1 MTRPLALVLMLLLGA
16 TVLSLN
22 LGSFRITPGELLQTA
37 AGRGD
42 ANQELVLYR
51 IRLPRLTMAVLVGIG
66 LATAGAVLQGVT
78 RNSLADPGILGL
90 TAGAGLAVILLIYL
104 QERGLAVPPGIRP
117 VVAFAGAGLAAAV
130 TFLAARRRGVVL
142 PSQLLLAGIAVNA
155 GLSAVTLVL
164 SMRLDRKLY
173 DQAVT
178 WLAGTLVGRDW
189 QQVLSL
195 LPWLIV
201 LLPILWARSRPLDIL
216 GLGDGAATG
225 LGVDVRGE
233 RAWLLLAAVGL
244 AGSSVALAGGIGFVG
259 LLGPHLARRLVGPR
273 HGRMLPLAA
282 CLGALLVVSADIVAR
297 NLLRPV
303 ELPVGIVVGAI
314 GAPYFLYLLA
324 RAGREGEI

>member
-1 MTRPLALVLMLLLGA
+1 MSRALTLALALLLGA
-16 TVLSLN
+16 IVLSLN
-22 LGSFRITPGELLQTA
+22 LGSFRITPTELLQTA
-37 AGRGD
+37 VGRGD
-42 ANQELVLYR
+42 ADQELVLYR
-51 IRLPRLTMAVLVGIG
+51 IRLPRLTMAVLVGAG

-78 RNSLADPGILGL
+78 RNSLADPGLLGL
-90 TAGAGLAVILLIYL
+90 TSGAGLAVILLVYL
-104 QERGLAVPPGIRP
+104 QERGLPAVPGVRP
-117 VVAFAGAGLAAAV
+117 LVAFAGASLAAAL
-130 TFLAARRRGVVL
+130 TFLAARRRGAVL

-155 GLSAVTLVL
+155 GLSAATLVQ

-189 QQVLSL
+189 QQVLAL
-195 LPWLIV
+195 LPWLLV
-201 LLPILWARSRPLDIL
+201 LLPLLWVRARPLDIL
-216 GLGDGAATG
+216 ALGDNTATG
-225 LGVDVRGE
+225 LGVSVRGE

-259 LLGPHLARRLVGPR
+259 LLGPHLARRLVGPQ
-273 HGRMLPLAA
+273 HGRLLPLAA

-303 ELPVGIVVGAI
+303 ELPVGVVVGAI

-324 RAGREGEI
+324 RAGREGEV